1 MSSGFE
7 LAQIN
12 IGRLKAPLE
21 APESRGF
28 VDNLERIN
36 ALAERQPGFV
46 WRLVGEG
53 DDATDILAFD
63 DPMMLLNMSV
73 WTGLDSLAAFV
84 YRTEHREVMRQR
96 ASWFHKIET
105 YLALWWVP
113 AGYRPTPAEGR
124 ARVETL
130 ARLGPTSEA
139 FSFRQPFPA
148 ADAVRPIL
156 PILDKCA

>member
-12 IGRLKAPLE
+12 IGRLSAPLD
-21 APESRGF
+21 APETRGF

-36 ALAERQPGFV
+36 ALAEQQPGFV
-46 WRLVGEG
+46 WRLVGAG
-53 DDATDILAFD
+53 DDATDIQAFD

-73 WTGLDSLAAFV
+73 WADLDRLAAFV
-84 YRTEHREVMRQR
+84 YRTAHRDIMRQR
-96 ASWFHKIET
+96 AAWFHKIET

-113 AGYRPTPAEGR
+113 AGHRPTPAEGR
-124 ARVETL
+124 ARVEAL
-130 ARLGPTSEA
+130 ARLGPTPEA

-148 ADAVRPIL
+148 PDAVAAVL
-156 PILDKCA
+156 PILDECA